1 MGLTVFAVVK
11 LCKYHQQENMRVS
24 MAKERKRLINEDV
37 VNEVQTGKP
46 GRDNPAQVHIFR
58 SSPIMQHT
66 HTYIETFVNALQL
79 FVV

>member
-37 VNEVQTGKP
+37 VNEVPPSGKP
-46 GRDNPAQVHIFR
+46 GRDNPAQVGW
-58 SSPIMQHT
+58 
-66 HTYIETFVNALQL
+66 
-79 FVV
+79 

>member
-37 VNEVQTGKP
+37 VNEVQPHSGKP
-46 GRDNPAQVHIFR
+46 GRDNPAQV
-58 SSPIMQHT
+58 
-66 HTYIETFVNALQL
+66 
-79 FVV
+79 